1 MPGPHR
7 VYDKRKEQRLP
18 VSSRNKE
25 KRRKETMHEH
35 KWMQDRSKTPRL
47 EGEALQE
54 PIVCQECGATGHQV
68 NQRGQLLTISIEP
81 TPHRE

>member
-1 MPGPHR
+1 
-7 VYDKRKEQRLP
+7 
-18 VSSRNKE
+18 
-25 KRRKETMHEH
+25 MHEH

-68 NQRGQLLTISIEP
+68 NQRGQLLAISVEP
-81 TPHRE
+81 APHRE

>member
-1 MPGPHR
+1 
-7 VYDKRKEQRLP
+7 
-18 VSSRNKE
+18 
-25 KRRKETMHEH
+25 MHKH

-54 PIVCQECGATGHQV
+54 PIVCQGCGATGHQG
-68 NQRGQLLTISIEP
+68 GQLMTISVKP